1 MTPATSGEPSGDVNM
16 GDGSGG
22 HGHGLGMHG
31 MMREEGRIALAVIT
45 IGEDPVGENAVVCSL
60 AETVTETP

>member
-22 HGHGLGMHG
+22 HGLGMHG
-31 MMREEGRIALAVIT
+31 MMREGGGIALAVIT
-45 IGEDPVGENAVVCSL
+45 IGKNPVGENAVVCSL
-60 AETVTETP
+60 AETVIETP